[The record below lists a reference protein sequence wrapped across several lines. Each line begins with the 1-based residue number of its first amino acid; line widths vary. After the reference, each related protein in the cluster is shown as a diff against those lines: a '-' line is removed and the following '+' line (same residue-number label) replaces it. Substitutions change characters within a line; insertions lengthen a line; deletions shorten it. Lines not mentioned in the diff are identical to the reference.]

1 MHDDRTYQLP
11 WVLFVSCVTMLS
23 QLCQQLFNGEK
34 KDGYELLC
42 CCVQKLLKIR
52 RDRRVERGGGG
63 LSGVVGEYLNSIF
76 FFLADHLVV

>member
-1 MHDDRTYQLP
+1 MHSRTYQLGI
-11 WVLFVSCVTMLS
+11 VCFVCHYVVPTLPTTL
-23 QLCQQLFNGEK
+23 QWKK

-52 RDRRVERGGGG
+52 RDGRVERGEGGWG